1 MFAVVLFATLVSSN
15 AAVLDSAL
23 FADDPCLGGEEECS
37 LELRQ
42 LRGEVKEGQEDDEEI
57 NVEEA
62 TALQDATAEEDDEE
76 DEGTMEEDEAE
87 DEEYEDDADAD
98 IENVADMK
106 PGRRC
111 FTPKDKKMFKA
122 GAKHWATV
130 MHKCNRECTF
140 TKKCITTCMMKHG
153 YSKGCS
159 SCTGLVVRCAHDRCG
174 HTCHG
179 DFEKL
184 TKQCRACNKKKCG
197 KVMQDCSGRGY
208 LMGKDSLHGK

>member
-1 MFAVVLFATLVSSN
+1 MFAAVLFAILVSSN
-15 AAVLDSAL
+15 AAVPDSAL
-23 FADDPCLGGEEECS
+23 FADDVCLGGQECS

-42 LRGEVKEGQEDDEEI
+42 LRGEVKEGEEDKKV

-76 DEGTMEEDEAE
+76 DEGNVEEDAEE
-87 DEEYEDDADAD
+87 DEEYEEDAD
-98 IENVADMK
+98 IENVGDMK